1 MPVHLFR
8 CHSQAPKLPQGC
20 LHQGENNGIAGS
32 PINTAR
38 QKPVNWQYQEIPLGS
53 RLRSPGSRTRCIWAF
68 SVNLSRT
75 KWSDRFPATE
85 SKAGILME
93 RLIEKVSKVVNSC
106 VTPQQ
111 LEVAENFAE
120 RAKTKMKPD
129 EWLDIASVIN
139 IKANKILFCSVEDL
153 EILGKVWSRL

>member
-1 MPVHLFR
+1 
-8 CHSQAPKLPQGC
+8 
-20 LHQGENNGIAGS
+20 
-32 PINTAR
+32 
-38 QKPVNWQYQEIPLGS
+38 
-53 RLRSPGSRTRCIWAF
+53 
-68 SVNLSRT
+68 
-75 KWSDRFPATE
+75 
-85 SKAGILME
+85 ME
-93 RLIEKVSKVVNSC
+93 GLIEKVSKVVNSC

>member
-1 MPVHLFR
+1 
-8 CHSQAPKLPQGC
+8 
-20 LHQGENNGIAGS
+20 
-32 PINTAR
+32 
-38 QKPVNWQYQEIPLGS
+38 
-53 RLRSPGSRTRCIWAF
+53 
-68 SVNLSRT
+68 
-75 KWSDRFPATE
+75 
-85 SKAGILME
+85 ME

-139 IKANKILFCSVEDL
+139 NKANRILFCSAEDL

>member
-1 MPVHLFR
+1 
-8 CHSQAPKLPQGC
+8 
-20 LHQGENNGIAGS
+20 
-32 PINTAR
+32 
-38 QKPVNWQYQEIPLGS
+38 
-53 RLRSPGSRTRCIWAF
+53 
-68 SVNLSRT
+68 
-75 KWSDRFPATE
+75 
-85 SKAGILME
+85 ME

-106 VTPQQ
+106 ITPQQ

-139 IKANKILFCSVEDL
+139 NKANKILFCSAEDL

>member
-1 MPVHLFR
+1 
-8 CHSQAPKLPQGC
+8 
-20 LHQGENNGIAGS
+20 
-32 PINTAR
+32 
-38 QKPVNWQYQEIPLGS
+38 
-53 RLRSPGSRTRCIWAF
+53 
-68 SVNLSRT
+68 
-75 KWSDRFPATE
+75 
-85 SKAGILME
+85 ME

-106 VTPQQ
+106 ITPQQ

-139 IKANKILFCSVEDL
+139 HKANRILFCSAEDL